1 MEKRKIGVDG
11 RQDRNRKKDEWR
23 KNGKRGGD
31 MKGVGFVKENEV
43 KVAKNDENE
52 KKTRSFYEKKKGR
65 QEEREQSSVGGR
77 RSRQYLSWPK

>member
-11 RQDRNRKKDEWR
+11 RQDRNRKKDKWR
-23 KNGKRGGD
+23 KNGKREGD
-31 MKGVGFVKENEV
+31 MKGVGFMKENEV

-52 KKTRSFYEKKKGR
+52 KKTRSFYEKKGR

>member
-1 MEKRKIGVDG
+1 
-11 RQDRNRKKDEWR
+11 
-23 KNGKRGGD
+23 
-31 MKGVGFVKENEV
+31 MKGVGFMKENEV

-52 KKTRSFYEKKKGR
+52 KKTRSFYEKKGR